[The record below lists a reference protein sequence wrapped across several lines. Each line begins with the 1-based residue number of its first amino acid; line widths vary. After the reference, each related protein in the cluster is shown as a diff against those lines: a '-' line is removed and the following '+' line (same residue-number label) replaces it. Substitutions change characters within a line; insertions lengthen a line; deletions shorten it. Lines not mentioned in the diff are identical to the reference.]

1 MTAGEIEAGA
11 TRRVRVEAYALAGVV
26 ACFFAGLVYVNC
38 FWSCYPNDNDLDEVG
53 WLTAHLSLW
62 RPESFANQGY
72 PPGLPVVLRFVSPL
86 VGSFLRAAFL
96 WQAIAAAASVFFV
109 FRITTRLC
117 RLRVAGPLALLG
129 AMLAGLPVFTSE
141 FADGTSTALFLGG
154 LWLLTRSVDR
164 KGFFLFGLA
173 AGLSYLFRTH
183 YLILIALVPTA
194 LLGAGFGWRPSARG
208 ALAFLAGFA
217 ATAWP
222 LWLVNILTYGT
233 PVHAG
238 VSQYNIALSVIP
250 GAFDWENYPNTYD
263 QWPVSRILRER
274 PLDFFSNALSQA
286 LATLGLALS
295 LGGAVFGA
303 FATVLVRDR
312 QRRRWLAF
320 CALLALLY
328 ILVVIVPT
336 RYTDRAYAPVAML
349 SCVLVGCGCAELVS
363 RAPWPRWGAL
373 GAVLTV
379 LFLSYPAGLLDQL
392 KARTGDAR
400 FNKQLVKE
408 LVAAGMQ
415 SSAEVF
421 TNEWNIYNMTDPQ
434 FITFYNYG
442 GWIELDSLYARER
455 PHPTAHTVAQWQQ
468 FFTEHGIRFAILRQ
482 NGKTADVFR
491 HTPASWKELYS
502 GRGLTLWEVA
512 APAPEAR
519 RGGAVTGS

>member
-1 MTAGEIEAGA
+1 MTAGEIEPVA

-26 ACFFAGLVYVNC
+26 ACFFAVLVYVNC

-72 PPGLPVVLRFVSPL
+72 PPGLPVVLRFFSPL
-86 VGSFLRAAFL
+86 VGTFLRATFL
-96 WQAIAAAASVFFV
+96 WQSIAAATSVFFV
-109 FRITTRLC
+109 FRITTSLC
-117 RLRVAGPLALLG
+117 RLRVAGPLALLC
-129 AMLAGLPVFTSE
+129 AMIAGLPVFTSE

-154 LWLLTRSVDR
+154 LWLLTRRAADR
-164 KGFFLFGLA
+164 QGFFLFGLA

-183 YLILIALVPTA
+183 YLILIALVPAA
-194 LLGAGFGWRPSARG
+194 LLAAGFGWRTTAKGS
-208 ALAFLAGFA
+208 LAFLAGFA

-222 LWLVNILTYGT
+222 LWLVNVLTYGT

-250 GAFDWENYPNTYD
+250 GAFDWENYPNTYN

-274 PLDFFSNALSQA
+274 PLDFFNNALGQA
-286 LATLGLALS
+286 LATLGLKLS
-295 LGGAVFGA
+295 LAGAVCGA
-303 FATVLVRDR
+303 FATVLVPDR
-312 QRRRWLAF
+312 QRRQWLAF
-320 CALLALLY
+320 SAILALLY

-349 SCVLVGCGCAELVS
+349 SSVLVGCGLAELVS
-363 RAPWPRWGAL
+363 RALRPRWAAL
-373 GAVLTV
+373 GALLTV
-379 LFLSYPAGLLDQL
+379 LFLTYPAGLWDQL
-392 KARTGDAR
+392 KGRAGDAQ
-400 FNKQLVKE
+400 FNKRLVKE

-421 TNEWNIYNMTDPQ
+421 SNEWNIYNMADPQ

-455 PHPTAHTVAQWQQ
+455 PHPIARSVEQWQA
-468 FFTEHGIRFAILRQ
+468 FFAEHGIRFALLRQ
-482 NGKTADVFR
+482 NGKTQDLFR
-491 HTPASWKELYS
+491 RTPASWKQLFAD
-502 GRGLTLWEVA
+502 RGLTLWQVA
-512 APAPEAR
+512 PPPLQPRE
-519 RGGAVTGS
+519 GGD